1 MTSQSPLWLHI
12 VFLLFVAVSV
22 YAQTLTG
29 FAQSL
34 ILLGL
39 IGATSLAPLP
49 DAVNA
54 ATVLGFF
61 NAWTYVYL
69 RRPVR
74 LERSM
79 WPTIAGSAIGIV
91 AGTFIMVWLAGASY
105 QVLRLL
111 LGVSVIV
118 CSGLLWFAAKP
129 LQTLSS
135 PSTFALV
142 GSVSGVMAGM
152 FSTPGPPLVYLL
164 YRQPLEQSRIQES
177 LLLIFGIGAV
187 LRLLV
192 VIPSGHFSLQSL
204 YLALEAL
211 PVVFL
216 VTFLTVRYPP
226 PLPRHVLKALV
237 CMLLVITGVGMVI
250 GALTAMR

>member
-1 MTSQSPLWLHI
+1 MISQSPFWVHLF
-12 VFLLFVAVSV
+12 FLLFVAIAV

-39 IGATSLAPLP
+39 IGATNLIPLP

-61 NAWTYVYL
+61 NAWTFVYL

-91 AGTFIMVWLAGASY
+91 AGTIIMAWLAGASY

-111 LGVSVIV
+111 LGISVVV

-135 PSTFALV
+135 PSTFAAV
-142 GSVSGVMAGM
+142 GGISGIMSGM

-164 YRQPLEQSRIQES
+164 YRQPLEPSKIQES
-177 LLLIFGIGAV
+177 LLLIFGIGSI

-192 VIPSGHFSLQSL
+192 VVPSGQFSLHSL
-204 YLALEAL
+204 QLALEAL
-211 PVVFL
+211 PVVVL
-216 VTFLTVRYPP
+216 VTFLTVRHPP
-226 PLPRHVLKALV
+226 PLPRHVLKAMV
-237 CMLLVITGVGMVI
+237 CILLVMTGVGMVA
-250 GALTAMR
+250 GALIAMR